1 MTINLKRA
9 NELVHIHAGAFQ
21 DFFALINAKGGYR
34 PSLDVSVAGIAELA
48 DIYDAYQAGRGLV
61 DDLEAKFTELL
72 ARAEPLADR
81 IRRQPTLEE
90 AQEWQA
96 DSEKF
101 IYSTDWLEIGSSH
114 KNVDGLVDD
123 LEAKFTELLARA
135 EPLAD
140 RIRSAKAKAKKEQRE
155 GQRVPYQVA
164 TNLSVIATCPAGELL
179 EREYLDR
186 LTKRDIKALI
196 AHWGDN
202 PSGPWKNRYFVGGEI
217 EGADSPRQYMLRH
230 DNYGWDDAGW
240 IDARE
245 YWDVELSPADL

>member
-48 DIYDAYQAGRGLV
+48 DIYDAYQAGRG
-61 DDLEAKFTELL
+61 DDRVAFRYGVEGCRDTK
-72 ARAEPLADR
+72 P
-81 IRRQPTLEE
+81 
-90 AQEWQA
+90 
-96 DSEKF
+96 
-101 IYSTDWLEIGSSH
+101 
-114 KNVDGLVDD
+114 
-123 LEAKFTELLARA
+123 